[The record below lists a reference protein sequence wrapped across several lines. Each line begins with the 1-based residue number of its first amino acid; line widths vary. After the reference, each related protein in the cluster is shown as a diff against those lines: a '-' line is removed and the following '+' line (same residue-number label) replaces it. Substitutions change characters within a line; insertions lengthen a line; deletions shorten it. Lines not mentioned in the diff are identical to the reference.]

1 MSLYTVKDRTL
12 HIVLPEEI
20 DHYHSGQIAREAD
33 RILIESDVIKIVFDF
48 ADTRFMDSS
57 GIGLLVGRYR
67 KMVSVGGSIF
77 LENVNSQIGKVLR
90 LSGIEKI
97 LGKSEGLI

>member
-48 ADTRFMDSS
+48 ADTHFMDSS
-57 GIGLLVGRYR
+57 GIGMLLGRYKLIKAR
-67 KMVSVGGSIF
+67 GGKMLIIRTRPQVD
-77 LENVNSQIGKVLR
+77 KV
-90 LSGIEKI
+90 IELAGLKKI
-97 LGKSEGLI
+97 IEFE